1 MIIINT
7 ILIGGIKDVFALED
21 FHTKDFLE
29 SREKS
34 WPQWVKVHSRYSD
47 LKKDLIYPSWFE
59 GNWLVK
65 SESLNNSQEEPVY
78 YKVNFHRD
86 QFNNLIGSR
95 SENAQSIG
103 KALFGNRLIKVVSD
117 PNSFNRQIVYLKN
130 DEYIDSRIVDRTQTF
145 DQDFFF
151 SDELA
156 IQTVHKEG
164 ISRINQVEV
173 MSKFYKCNKYSN
185 LSSEL
190 KDKICGIQY
199 LATYGS
205 KVGEINLRPVTTN
218 KYYLSFE
225 FIDDSH

>member
-1 MIIINT
+1 MVKKILCLIIINT
-7 ILIGGIKDVFALED
+7 ILIGGINDVFALED
-21 FHTKDFLE
+21 FHIKDFLE

-65 SESLNNSQEEPVY
+65 SESLNNSQEEPIY

-86 QFNNLIGSR
+86 QFNHLIGSR

-103 KALFGNRLIKVVSD
+103 KALFGDRLIKVVSD

-130 DEYIDSRIVDRTQTF
+130 DQYIDSRIVDRTQAF

-156 IQTVHKEG
+156 IQT
-164 ISRINQVEV
+164 
-173 MSKFYKCNKYSN
+173 
-185 LSSEL
+185 
-190 KDKICGIQY
+190 
-199 LATYGS
+199 
-205 KVGEINLRPVTTN
+205 
-218 KYYLSFE
+218 
-225 FIDDSH
+225 